1 MSSSHH
7 NENFP
12 NRFQQE
18 SLDLVNSLLPLSSSG
33 FYLVGPDMR
42 HRGVVLRDLDASAER
57 AYTKSYGDYD
67 PLNPSR
73 FAGQEVRVA
82 CLDEQ
87 ITEAELLASVY
98 YREFMQPLDHRH
110 VADMFFR
117 RGPDIIAVLTM
128 LRSPGLGPFTEA
140 ELQLVRRLQP
150 FLEYTLNREYQPR
163 RYRERDELGESYGL
177 TSRELDVVEYIVAG
191 ASNKIIA
198 RELQLSLATIK
209 THIQHVFQKLGVSS
223 RTALSARVLG
233 DLGR

>member
-1 MSSSHH
+1 MSSPHD

-57 AYTKSYGDYD
+57 AYTKSYRDHD
-67 PLNPSR
+67 PLNPAL
-73 FAGQEVRVA
+73 FAGQDVRVA

-87 ITEAELLASVY
+87 INEPDLLKSVY

-128 LRSPGLGPFTEA
+128 LRSAELGPFVEA
-140 ELQLVRRLQP
+140 ELHLVRRLQP

-163 RYRERDELGESYGL
+163 RYRERDELGENYGL
-177 TSRELDVVEYIVAG
+177 TDRELDVVEYIVAG

-233 DLGR
+233 DLSR